1 VSRLIAL
8 GTGADCASRE
18 EIDLALRAG
27 LDPSRII
34 FANPCKLPAH
44 LRHARDVGV
53 LKLTADN
60 EEELYKVRKIHPN
73 AEVIIRIQVQQHIMT
88 DIHYLLL
95 RLYLNCTQA
104 LHIAL
109 LELHLQQCACK
120 APQQQWQ
127 CTP

>member
-1 VSRLIAL
+1 MYCAPLYTTNSTLLQWTTLLPRIEPFYAFKCNPAPAVVSRLIAL

-27 LDPSRII
+27 LDPSSII

-73 AEVIIRIQVQQHIMT
+73 AEVIIRIQVRHHIVT
-88 DIHYLLL
+88 DH
-95 RLYLNCTQA
+95 TA
-104 LHIAL
+104 
-109 LELHLQQCACK
+109 
-120 APQQQWQ
+120 
-127 CTP
+127 